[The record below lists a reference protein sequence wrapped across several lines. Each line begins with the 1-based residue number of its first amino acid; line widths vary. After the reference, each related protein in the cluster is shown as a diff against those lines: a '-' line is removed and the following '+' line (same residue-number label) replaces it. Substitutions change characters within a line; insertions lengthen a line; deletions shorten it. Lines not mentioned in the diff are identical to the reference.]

1 MIAASPHRYTVGG
14 RVVGRSDQLLARATA
29 QARAVEVNDA
39 PAIVTLRHLAARMDV
54 DYRYLRSVIA
64 SSAGDR
70 YRDFSI
76 SKRGGGGRRIAVPEP
91 LLMAVQRWIV
101 REILRGRPVH
111 PDSHAYAAGSSI
123 VACAQRHCMAG
134 WLLKLDIHD
143 FFESVPER
151 SVYDVFRAIGYQ
163 PLVSFEL
170 ARLCTRPWVDPP
182 EDRRAARTVSNHGN
196 RGLDLYRRELTGFL
210 PQGAPTSPMLSNLA
224 CIGLDGRLSGL
235 ARSAGL
241 TYTRYSDDLTFSG
254 PPGTFDRDRAVAMV
268 DGVREVLRGHGFR
281 MHERKISILP
291 PGGRK
296 VVLGL
301 LVDRER
307 PRLPGGL
314 RRRLS
319 DHVRGVDEFGIAA
332 HAAERNFEAAT
343 GMVNHIAGLLRFAR
357 DVEPAFAD
365 PLRARFEAAL
375 VRHGWGAGP

>member
-1 MIAASPHRYTVGG
+1 M
-14 RVVGRSDQLLARATA
+14 A
-29 QARAVEVNDA
+29 QARVVEVSGA
-39 PAIVTLRHLAARMDV
+39 PAILTLRHLAARMDV

-64 SSAGDR
+64 NRAGDR

-91 LLMAVQRWIV
+91 RLMTVQRWIV

-111 PDSHAYAAGSSI
+111 PDSHAYAPGSSI

-182 EDRRAARTVSNHGN
+182 EDRREARTVRNYSS
-196 RGLDLYRRELTGFL
+196 RGIELYRRELTGHL

-224 CIGLDGRLSGL
+224 CVGLDGRLSAL
-235 ARSAGL
+235 ARSARL
-241 TYTRYSDDLTFSG
+241 AYTRYSDDLTFSG
-254 PPGTFDRDRAVAMV
+254 PPGTFDRSGAVAMV
-268 DGVREVLRGHGFR
+268 EGVRDILRSHGFR
-281 MHERKISILP
+281 MHERKITIIP

-307 PRLPGGL
+307 PRLPGEL

-319 DHVRGVDEFGIAA
+319 NHVRGVEGFGIAA
-332 HAAERNFEAAT
+332 HAAERNFQAPT
-343 GMVNHIAGLLRFAR
+343 GMINHIAGLLRFAR
-357 DVEPAFAD
+357 DVDPAFAD